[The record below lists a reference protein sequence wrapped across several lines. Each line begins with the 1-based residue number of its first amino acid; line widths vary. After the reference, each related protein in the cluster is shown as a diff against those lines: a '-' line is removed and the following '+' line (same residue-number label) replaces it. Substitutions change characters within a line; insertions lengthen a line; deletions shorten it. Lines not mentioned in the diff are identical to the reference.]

1 MAVYCYKVHDSKG
14 RIFKS
19 TCQARSEAAL
29 RSQLKAMGYA
39 VNSIV
44 QKPASW
50 ISKEHNRVK
59 QRDIVSM
66 CRQFSIMYNS
76 GLNLMDCMQTVAKEN
91 ESKQLSR
98 ILHEIHDQIAKGSSV
113 ADAFSRYQDVF
124 SAFFIN
130 MLRTGEVTG
139 KLDYVLDKLS
149 IYVEK
154 QYDLKR
160 KIQTALTYP
169 AMVIIVLLLV
179 TTGVIVIVV
188 PAFSEVYL
196 KIGVQ
201 LPAPTRALIFVA
213 DNISY
218 VFVATIALP
227 GLCWI
232 AYRRLHHI
240 DAIRRR
246 LDRAK
251 LAIPV
256 YHKIVLL
263 KFLQTLSLTISAGTL
278 LSEAIGISRKVA
290 GNVVAF
296 EAADMIR
303 SSIERGRTISEAVK
317 LHDFF
322 PQSVGHA
329 FAAGEKSGE
338 LENMLTRFAI
348 GMERDVDEEVKRMI
362 TKIEPLIVLA
372 LSMVIGFVMLAIYL
386 PIFDIMKMI
395 RG

>member
-1 MAVYCYKVHDSKG
+1 MTAYCYKVHDSKG

-29 RSQLKAMGYA
+29 RSQLKALGYA

-44 QKPASW
+44 QKPTSW
-50 ISKEHNRVK
+50 ISREHESVRPC
-59 QRDIVSM
+59 DIVSM

-76 GLNLMDCMQTVAKEN
+76 GLDLMDCLQTAAREN
-91 ESKQLSR
+91 ESKRLTR
-98 ILHEIHDQIAKGSSV
+98 ILHEIHDRIAKGSSM
-113 ADAFSRYQDVF
+113 ADAFAGYPDVF

-130 MLRTGEVTG
+130 MIRTGEVTG

-160 KIQTALTYP
+160 KIRTALTYP
-169 AMVIIVLLLV
+169 IMVIIVLLLV
-179 TTGVIVIVV
+179 TTGVIVVVV

-196 KIGVQ
+196 KLGVQ
-201 LPAPTRALIFVA
+201 LPAPTRALIFVSDHLA
-213 DNISY
+213 YI
-218 VFVATIALP
+218 FMATIALP

-232 AYRRLHHI
+232 TYGRLHHI

-263 KFLQTLSLTISAGTL
+263 KFLQTLSLAISAGTL
-278 LSEAIGISRKVA
+278 LSDAIGISMKVA
-290 GNVVAF
+290 ANTAAT

-303 SSIERGRTISEAVK
+303 SSIERGRTITEAVK

-338 LENMLTRFAI
+338 LENILTRFAV

-362 TKIEPLIVLA
+362 TKIEPMIVLA
-372 LSMVIGFVMLAIYL
+372 LSMVIGFVMLAVYL

-395 RG
+395 R

>member
-1 MAVYCYKVHDSKG
+1 MAAYCYKVRDSKG

-19 TCQARSEAAL
+19 TCQAGSEAAL

-50 ISKEHNRVK
+50 ISKEHNGVR

-76 GLNLMDCMQTVAKEN
+76 GLDLMDCLQTVAKEN

-98 ILHEIHDQIAKGSSV
+98 ILHDIHDQIAKGSSV
-113 ADAFSRYQDVF
+113 ADAFSKYPDVF

-179 TTGVIVIVV
+179 TTGVIVLVV

-196 KIGVQ
+196 KLGVQ
-201 LPAPTRALIFVA
+201 LPGPTRALIFVS
-213 DNISY
+213 DNIAY
-218 VFVATIALP
+218 VFAATIALP

-232 AYRRLHHI
+232 AYRRANCIGAL
-240 DAIRRR
+240 RRR

-263 KFLQTLSLTISAGTL
+263 KFLQTLSLAISAGIL

-290 GNVVAF
+290 GNTVAT
-296 EAADMIR
+296 EAADMIH
-303 SSIERGRTISEAVK
+303 SSIERGRTIAEAVK

-338 LENMLTRFAI
+338 LDNMLARFAL

-372 LSMVIGFVMLAIYL
+372 LSVVIGFVMMAIYL

-395 RG
+395 R

>member
-1 MAVYCYKVHDSKG
+1 MAAYCYKVHDSKG

-50 ISKEHNRVK
+50 FSKEHNSVR

-76 GLNLMDCMQTVAKEN
+76 GLDLMDCLQTVAKEN
-91 ESKQLSR
+91 ESKRLSK
-98 ILHEIHDQIAKGSSV
+98 ILHDIHDQITKGSSV

-124 SAFFIN
+124 SPFFIN
-130 MLRTGEVTG
+130 MLRAGEVTG

-160 KIQTALTYP
+160 KVQTALTYP

-179 TTGVIVIVV
+179 TTGVILLVV
-188 PAFSEVYL
+188 PAFSEVYMKL
-196 KIGVQ
+196 GVQ
-201 LPAPTRALIFVA
+201 LPAPTRALIFVS
-213 DNISY
+213 DNITY
-218 VFVATIALP
+218 VFIATIVLP

-232 AYRRLHHI
+232 ACRKAQHI
-240 DAIRRR
+240 GALRRR

-263 KFLQTLSLTISAGTL
+263 RFLQTLSIAISAGTL
-278 LSEAIGISRKVA
+278 LSEAIGISKKVA
-290 GNVVAF
+290 GNVVAS
-296 EAADMIR
+296 EAADMIH

-338 LENMLTRFAI
+338 LEKMLTRFAL
-348 GMERDVDEEVKRMI
+348 GMERDVDEEIKRMI
-362 TKIEPLIVLA
+362 AKIEPLIVLV
-372 LSMVIGFVMLAIYL
+372 LSILIGFVMLAIYL
-386 PIFDIMKMI
+386 PMFDIMKMI
-395 RG
+395 R

>member
-1 MAVYCYKVHDSKG
+1 MAAYCYKVHDSKG

-19 TCQARSEAAL
+19 TCQAESEAAL

-50 ISKEHNRVK
+50 ISKEHNRVR
-59 QRDIVSM
+59 QRDIISM

-76 GLNLMDCMQTVAKEN
+76 GLDLMDCLQTVAKEN
-91 ESKQLSR
+91 ESKRLSK
-98 ILHEIHDQIAKGSSV
+98 ILHDIHDQIAKGSSV

-179 TTGVIVIVV
+179 TTGVIVLVV

-196 KIGVQ
+196 KLGVQ
-201 LPAPTRALIFVA
+201 LPGPTRALIFVS
-213 DNISY
+213 DNIAY
-218 VFVATIALP
+218 VFMATIALP

-232 AYRRLHHI
+232 ACRRAQRI
-240 DAIRRR
+240 DTLRRR

-263 KFLQTLSLTISAGTL
+263 KFLQTLSLAISAGTL

-290 GNVVAF
+290 ANAVAS
-296 EAADMIR
+296 EAADMIS

-362 TKIEPLIVLA
+362 TTIEPLIVLV

-395 RG
+395 R